1 MKKTLLALAVAA
13 TATSAHAIEIFNQDN
28 VTVNMAGDV
37 EVFYMLD
44 RAEKV
49 DGVDNENDFKQGFG
63 DANLAF
69 DTRYQFNEQFQIGA
83 FYEISALNEND
94 LPGNVSAGDVFVG
107 LYTADY
113 GSIKVGSLATQL
125 DDAGIGADYQFGID
139 AWVSDNVDGG
149 NEAIRYDY
157 DNGSFYGGFGLIQDK
172 HNDNDISRDGHAYDV
187 KLGYR
192 VAGFDFTGFYA
203 DAELKGSGLNNESTV
218 IALEARY
225 AGIENL
231 NLEIGYYMGESKDI
245 DTGTKDIDTDVI
257 AVAADYTM
265 GNTTFAAGYSNHS
278 SSIAGENDV
287 DSWFLNAGYALLPN
301 TSVYAEVGGLDEKG
315 AKYDT
320 GFAVGIA
327 ASF

>member
-37 EVFYMLD
+37 EIFYIHD
-44 RAEKV
+44 RAEKF
-49 DGVDNENDFKQGFG
+49 DGVDNENDFKQAFG

-69 DTRYQFNEQFQIGA
+69 DTRYQFNDQFQIGA
-83 FYEISALNEND
+83 FYEISALEEKNGYD

-107 LYTADY
+107 LYTADF

-125 DDAGIGADYQFGID
+125 DDAGIGADYQFGISSYFD
-139 AWVSDNVDGG
+139 AAVDGG

-157 DNGSFYGGFGLIQDK
+157 DNGSFYGGFGLMQDK
-172 HNDNDISRDGHAYDV
+172 HNDNKMGRDGGAYDV

-192 VAGFDFTGFYA
+192 VAGFDFTAIYA
-203 DAELKGSGLNNESTV
+203 DAELKANTPKADVNV

-225 AGIENL
+225 GAIENL
-231 NLEIGYYMGESKDI
+231 NIELGYYMSEMKVEGVKDEE
-245 DTGTKDIDTDVI
+245 DTI
-257 AVAADYTM
+257 AIAADYTM
-265 GNTTFAAGYSNHS
+265 GNTTFAAGYSNTS
-278 SSIAGENDV
+278 FDGDASDIN
-287 DSWFLNAGYALLPN
+287 SWFLNAGYALLPN